1 MQQARQNRRGRTG
14 ASAPTGGADT
24 PDVPPARHP
33 KLTAISNSPHH
44 KFLCATQTKIDRLR
58 KALAAVAKLVAN
70 DLAYAPIFIR
80 LEQEIA
86 SEEAKLHNDVL
97 TRAQALIRQN
107 TMDLSAA

>member
-1 MQQARQNRRGRTG
+1 MRRPAARTR
-14 ASAPTGGADT
+14 PTFRLRDIPSSRLYPT
-24 PDVPPARHP
+24 ARI
-33 KLTAISNSPHH
+33 TN
-44 KFLCATQTKIDRLR
+44 FCAQTQTKIDRLR